1 MASNNPHNFANLP
14 KEEVRE
20 LAAKGGRSQGTHQ
33 NTEDTSSSH
42 YNTRSSDNTGS
53 SGSGSDRPGN
63 GNPGNFANRY
73 AVHPTKIHVTQDADE
88 NSPKEEVRAIASKGG
103 QASHSGGFA
112 SMDPERQREIASMG
126 GHASAESGKGGN
138 FANRPRE
145 EVQEIGRKGGLSRG
159 HHESDQDE

>member
-63 GNPGNFANRY
+63 GNPGNFANR
-73 AVHPTKIHVTQDADE
+73 
-88 NSPKEEVRAIASKGG
+88 PKEEVRAIASKGG